1 MITDHAISSCDGSD
15 IKGGGNSEKNNSVRV
30 VVVVVVFYL
39 SDMPEDFYR
48 VLHKIH
54 ECLKLTGPAIDGL

>member
-1 MITDHAISSCDGSD
+1 MKMMMMMMII
-15 IKGGGNSEKNNSVRV
+15 